1 MGKLIEYKTK
11 ASNGELMF
19 VKNSYDERIYK
30 LGFTEQMFEDKV
42 ELVMNGYELKE
53 EDGKL
58 YAVKKKPKYPIT
70 YEECSSVIN
79 KKCAFGI
86 GGYKG
91 IRLYEL
97 QCLLICRDAYWKIAG
112 EQMGLGKP
120 WKPDWQD
127 GKTKYGICLY
137 QNTII
142 KDNVIRTNHLL
153 VFPTPEMQDAF
164 YENFKELINSCK
176 ELL

>member
-1 MGKLIEYKTK
+1 MESLIEYKVNT
-11 ASNGELMF
+11 SNGELMF
-19 VKNSYDERIYK
+19 VKNSHDERIYK

-42 ELVMNGYELKE
+42 ELVMNGYELKK

-58 YAVKKKPKYPIT
+58 YAVKKKHVYPKT
-70 YEECSSVIN
+70 CTECSSVIN
-79 KKCAFGI
+79 GKCADDI

-120 WKPDWQD
+120 WKPDWMD
-127 GKTKYGICLY
+127 GKIKYGISPY

-142 KDNVIRTNHLL
+142 KDMAIRANGIL
-153 VFPTPEMQDAF
+153 VFPTPEMRDAF

-176 ELL
+176 KLL